1 MNKIIFFTLCIFIL
15 NGCMQST
22 AVVGPAVTFVST
34 GSVYNAGLSFGANKA
49 VENET
54 GMTTSEIL
62 SKKLK
67 QNQID
72 RHNDLNY
79 SLTTL
84 IDLNYHKTRE
94 ILINQN
100 KIVKKK

>member
-1 MNKIIFFTLCIFIL
+1 MNKAVLLLSCISIL
-15 NGCMQST
+15 SGCMQSS
-22 AVVGPAVTFVST
+22 AVMGPAVTFVST
-34 GSVYNAGLSFGANKA
+34 GSIYNAGISFGANKA
-49 VENET
+49 VEKET

-67 QNQID
+67 QNQTELE
-72 RHNDLNY
+72 NELNH

-84 IDLNYHKTRE
+84 INLNYHKTRK

-100 KIVKKK
+100 KIVKKN

>member
-1 MNKIIFFTLCIFIL
+1 
-15 NGCMQST
+15 MQST

-49 VENET
+49 VEKET

-67 QNQID
+67 QNRTD
-72 RHNDLNY
+72 RRNDLNY

-100 KIVKKK
+100 NIVKKK